1 MIKPLMLF
9 DVPVKNAS
17 SLPPNQYQVIY
28 ADPPWQFNDKSMN
41 RGGAERHYLTMTD
54 DEILSLP
61 VSQIACDNSLLF
73 MWISWAKLP
82 LAIAVIQAWGFEYKT
97 CAFNWIKH
105 HEKSGK
111 EFMGMGHSTRANSE
125 VCLLAKRG
133 KGLKRVDCGVRQ
145 IVNAPIGRH
154 SAKPPEVRERIVQ
167 LVGDVS
173 RIELFARDQV
183 DGWDNWGNEI

>member
-1 MIKPLMLF
+1 MLF
-9 DVPVKNAS
+9 DTPVLNA
-17 SLPPNQYQVIY
+17 PPFPPYQYQVIY
-28 ADPPWQFNDKSMN
+28 ADPPWQFDDKSLN

-54 DEILSLP
+54 DEILALP

-82 LAIAVIQAWGFEYKT
+82 LAIAVISAWGFEYKT
-97 CAFNWIKH
+97 CAFNWIKY
-105 HEKSGK
+105 HEKSGS
-111 EFMGMGHSTRANSE
+111 EFMGMGSYTRANSE
-125 VCLLAKRG
+125 VCLLGKRG
-133 KGLKRVDCGVRQ
+133 KGLKRIDCGVRQ

-154 SAKPPEVRERIVQ
+154 SAKPAEVRERIVQ

-183 DGWDNWGNEI
+183 NGWDNWGNEL